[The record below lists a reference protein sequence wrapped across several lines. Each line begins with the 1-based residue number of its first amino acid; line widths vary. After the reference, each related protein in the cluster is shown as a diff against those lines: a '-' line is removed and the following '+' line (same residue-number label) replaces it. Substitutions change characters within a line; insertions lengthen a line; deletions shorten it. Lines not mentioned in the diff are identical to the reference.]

1 MLNNY
6 CVRCRFFLAV
16 LQHEKSTQLEW
27 IIILLIA
34 AEMFIGIAGLG
45 LQLIGLSSE
54 ETKEVRLEAEGH

>member
-1 MLNNY
+1 M
-6 CVRCRFFLAV
+6 

-45 LQLIGLSSE
+45 LQLMGMSSSE
-54 ETKEVRLEAEGH
+54 EKQDLRLQAEGHSHS